1 VSEIGPEDFQ
11 QVERSTLD
19 REEARTRLRHW
30 LAERLP
36 QGSEPE
42 ISELSSPSGTGM
54 SSETLLFDADF
65 REGGESRRLSLVARL
80 APHAAD
86 IPVFPHYDLAAQFR
100 LLDLVARHS
109 AVPVPAVRWLEED
122 PKALGTSFFV
132 MERVD
137 GRVPT
142 DIPPYVFSGWLFD
155 AEAGER
161 DQLREATVEA
171 IAGLHSIDLPKSET
185 SFLDFSVPGDTALRR
200 HVENQRDYYAWLT
213 RDGVRHPI
221 LERAFA
227 WLDAHWPR
235 EEGEAVI
242 SWGDSRI
249 GNVLYRG
256 FQPAALLDWEMAGR
270 APREVDL
277 AWLCFM
283 HRFFQEIAE
292 SLELPGLPNFLRLG
306 DVAANYQ
313 RLSGHEPRDL
323 LWYYTYAALRHGI
336 IMARIHRRTVHFG
349 QATWEEEADAAI
361 PHRVLLESLLD
372 ESWNP
377 LS

>member
-1 VSEIGPEDFQ
+1 MSKTGPDDFE

-19 REEARTRLRHW
+19 REEARTRLRGW
-30 LAERLP
+30 LAGRLP
-36 QGSEPE
+36 PGSEPE

-54 SSETLLFDADF
+54 SSETLLFDAEF
-65 REGGESRRLSLVARL
+65 REAGESRRLPLVARL

-109 AVPVPAVRWLEED
+109 TVPVPAVRWLEED
-122 PKALGTSFFV
+122 PAALGTPFFV
-132 MERVD
+132 MERVE

-142 DIPPYVFSGWLFD
+142 DIPPYVFSGWLYD

-161 DQLREATVEA
+161 DQLRDATVEV
-171 IAGLHSIDLPKSET
+171 IAGLHSIDLLKSDA
-185 SFLDFSVPGDTALRR
+185 SFLDFGVPGDTALRR

-213 RDGVRHPI
+213 ADGVRHPI

-227 WLDAHWPR
+227 WLDAHWP
-235 EEGEAVI
+235 EQEGEAVI

-256 FQPAALLDWEMAGR
+256 FQPVALLDWEMAGL

-306 DVAANYQ
+306 DVAASYQ
-313 RLSGHEPRDL
+313 SFSGHEPRDL